1 MDLCLQSSEL
11 LQQHIAI
18 VIKSIHFSF
27 SPISGRHG
35 KGRTGSWCNQE
46 LAPVCVALV
55 MCFNVV
61 WARLPVRQAF
71 SRAAHLP

>member
-1 MDLCLQSSEL
+1 
-11 LQQHIAI
+11 
-18 VIKSIHFSF
+18 
-27 SPISGRHG
+27 
-35 KGRTGSWCNQE
+35 
-46 LAPVCVALV
+46 VALV